1 LDLSTAQSPLFN
13 AVPLS
18 DYIGGWLASSLG
30 YQSFDFVP
38 SLIGFAI
45 GVVMVVILA
54 LLLFLGIRK
63 SARFYMKPSILKL
76 YQEGFTT

>member
-1 LDLSTAQSPLFN
+1 
-13 AVPLS
+13 
-18 DYIGGWLASSLG
+18 
-30 YQSFDFVP
+30 
-38 SLIGFAI
+38 
-45 GVVMVVILA
+45 MVVILA